1 MISSEQYTFVNDY
14 QNLWDIEQESLAQTE
29 HIFSVPFFRDKDA
42 LADQSLGSNIAHL
55 FNPAGVQ
62 VGGKLVSGNPYGKG
76 AGAHRVQKWFIKY
89 FQDDQGNLG
98 YSDPSVDAS
107 IDESKLISKDYRIEV
122 TFWRRFQQKN
132 NNTGRRKLTGEL
144 GIYPQIY

>member
-1 MISSEQYTFVNDY
+1 MGGCSQRSPEVISSEQYTFVNDY

-107 IDESKLISKDYRIEV
+107 IDESNSFLKITGLRLHSGDV
-122 TFWRRFQQKN
+122 FQQR
-132 NNTGRRKLTGEL
+132 TIIQEYWA
-144 GIYPQIY
+144 IS

>member
-1 MISSEQYTFVNDY
+1 M
-14 QNLWDIEQESLAQTE
+14 
-29 HIFSVPFFRDKDA
+29 
-42 LADQSLGSNIAHL
+42 GSNIAHL

-132 NNTGRRKLTGEL
+132 NNTGVLGNIVTVYPAAGGNSQENWQISANLLIRKVSITVPMKTICHVCVCPICIL
-144 GIYPQIY
+144 